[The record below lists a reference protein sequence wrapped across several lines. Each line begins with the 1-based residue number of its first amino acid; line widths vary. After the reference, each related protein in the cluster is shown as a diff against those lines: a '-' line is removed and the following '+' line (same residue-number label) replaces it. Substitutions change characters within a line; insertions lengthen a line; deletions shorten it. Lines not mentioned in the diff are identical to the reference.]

1 MREMRKHPPE
11 RKTVERMII
20 HLGPYRSYSL
30 PTRTRES
37 AKMIIC
43 RKKAI
48 EMALRFQPNSS
59 MTGLK
64 ITPMEFLVPEL
75 KKRMTK
81 EERTM

>member
-11 RKTVERMII
+11 RKIVERMII
-20 HLGPYRSYSL
+20 HLGPYRSYSF
-30 PTRTRES
+30 PTRMRES

-43 RKKAI
+43 RKKTI
-48 EMALRFQPNSS
+48 EMALRFHPNSA

-75 KKRMTK
+75 KKRMTN

>member
-1 MREMRKHPPE
+1 M
-11 RKTVERMII
+11 
-20 HLGPYRSYSL
+20 
-30 PTRTRES
+30 RES

-43 RKKAI
+43 RKKTI
-48 EMALRFQPNSS
+48 EMALRFHPNSA

-75 KKRMTK
+75 KKRMTN

>member
-1 MREMRKHPPE
+1 MRMQPPE
-11 RKTVERMII
+11 RKTVERIII

-30 PTRTRES
+30 PTRIRES

-59 MTGLK
+59 ITGLK
-64 ITPMEFLVPEL
+64 ITPIEFLVPEL

-81 EERTM
+81 EEKTM